1 MNINQITVLLL
12 LVCVVLSGCVG
23 QTQEEEKV
31 YRVGILSGLDVMY
44 NISDG
49 FRAGMTQLG
58 YIEGENI
65 VYDLHMSDFDIANYK
80 NVVQKFVEDKVD
92 LIFVFPTEASIT
104 AKEVSEGTGIPVVF
118 AFSVVEGTNLVES
131 VRQPGGHITGVRDA
145 TIDVTVKRLETFK
158 EIVPDAER
166 VWIAYQKNNP
176 TIPPQ
181 LEVLRPAASSM
192 GITLVEVPAESIEDV
207 QADLDARSASDDI
220 GIDAIMLIAEPLMT
234 NPDNLKVAGEFAK
247 KHKVPV
253 GGFLLD
259 PEFIVFGYENDLIE
273 IGELAASSADKIL
286 RGTPAGTIPVI
297 TPESKLAISYK
308 AAQGFGL
315 TIPQG
320 LLNKASEIIR

>member
-158 EIVPDAER
+158 EIVPDAEL